1 MATSIVTHEYLW
13 LTIKSFSR
21 PTIEKKKRIVDETRL
36 LVGHIPYVII
46 DKFCY
51 KHQRQMFNLMHM

>member
-1 MATSIVTHEYLW
+1 MKLLKQI
-13 LTIKSFSR
+13 
-21 PTIEKKKRIVDETRL
+21 RIVDETRL

-51 KHQRQMFNLMHM
+51 KHQRQMFNLMHIWRKGNELKAWCSISSLDMSN